1 MLTRW
6 SAGSSRCK
14 PSRLVIFLSHGMPR
28 LERVASL
35 PHCRPNRALTLTTVA
50 AALAKRFSRTS
61 SSTAAAA
68 AHTHAGTTAG
78 TAAAPTTPPPSPTPP
93 PPLRA
98 LTSRSRGGGSCG
110 WTGLA
115 WPRRSKVC
123 FRVRS
128 PTPRLASSPST
139 SLMRAVAAKK
149 GP

>member
-1 MLTRW
+1 
-6 SAGSSRCK
+6 
-14 PSRLVIFLSHGMPR
+14 VIFLSRGMPR

-35 PHCRPNRALTLTTVA
+35 LQYRPHRALTLTTVA

-78 TAAAPTTPPPSPTPP
+78 TAAAAPTATPPPPSPTPP

-98 LTSRSRGGGSCG
+98 LTSRSRGGGSRGCA
-110 WTGLA
+110 WLA
-115 WPRRSKVC
+115 WSRRSKVC